1 VILRLFQ
8 GKADIQRQ
16 RLIMHQLLN
25 NLFSLY
31 TEGSITRADFEGEV
45 YQYLAKNQDK
55 TSFCHWKRY
64 EYEDFLSWFYQRLH
78 KAIDSYRDTGSSFE
92 AFIGTV
98 MRMAAKEYRLRVI
111 TKSVTEYS
119 AWSVHVPELY
129 VHEETQ
135 TYSYEK
141 KDKPISQ
148 IIIEYNG
155 RKNPKQL
162 LALILKCYYHVSDD
176 FIDRIAD
183 HIGIDKKSLKEMIEK
198 LRSMRQKRDDEIYLM
213 RERIYCQYYRCI
225 VYEKRLSYIPENTN
239 AYNKMK
245 LRLEKARNRL
255 ENMRKRMAGTRTEA
269 TNKEVAEVIGVS
281 KGSID
286 ASLYNLKV
294 KWEILS
300 DKSLLN

>member
-1 VILRLFQ
+1 MILRLYW
-8 GKADIQRQ
+8 GIADIQKQ

-25 NLFSLY
+25 ILFSQY
-31 TEGSITRADFEGEV
+31 TNGSITRSDFEGGI

-55 TSFCHWKRY
+55 TNFCHWKRD

-119 AWSVHVPELY
+119 AWSAHLPELY
-129 VHEETQ
+129 VNEETQ
-135 TYSYEK
+135 VYSYEK
-141 KDKPISQ
+141 KDNAISQ
-148 IIIEYNG
+148 FIIEYNG

-162 LALILKCYYHVSDD
+162 LALLLKCYYHVSDD
-176 FIDRIAD
+176 FVDRIAG
-183 HIGIDKKSLKEMIEK
+183 HIGIDREKLKEMIDK
-198 LRSMRQKRDDEIYLM
+198 LRLMRQKRDDSIYYM

-239 AYNKMK
+239 AHNKLK
-245 LRLEKARNRL
+245 LRLVKARNRL
-255 ENMRKRMAGTRTEA
+255 EKMRKRIASIRTEA
-269 TNKEVAEVIGVS
+269 TNREVAEVIGVS

-286 ASLYNLKV
+286 SSLYNLKV

>member
-1 VILRLFQ
+1 
-8 GKADIQRQ
+8 
-16 RLIMHQLLN
+16 MNQLLN

-31 TEGSITRADFEGEV
+31 TGGSITRADFEGEV

-55 TSFCHWKRY
+55 TNFVHWKKDQ
-64 EYEDFLSWFYQRLH
+64 YEDFLSWFYPRLH
-78 KAIDSYRDTGSSFE
+78 KSIDSYRDTGSSFG

-98 MRMAAKEYRLRVI
+98 MRTAAKEYRLRVI

-119 AWSVHVPELY
+119 AWSIHVPEMY

-135 TYSYEK
+135 VYSYEK
-141 KDKPISQ
+141 KDSTISQ
-148 IIIEYNG
+148 IITGHNG

-176 FIDRIAD
+176 FIDRIAGY
-183 HIGIDKKSLKEMIEK
+183 IGIDREKLKEMIDK
-198 LRSMRQKRDDEIYLM
+198 LRLMRQKKDDAIYLM

-225 VYEKRLSYIPENTN
+225 VYEKRLSYIPENAN
-239 AYNKMK
+239 AYGELK
-245 LRLEKARNRL
+245 LQLKKARNRL
-255 ENMRKRMAGTRTEA
+255 ENMRKRMASIRTEA
-269 TNKEVAEVIGVS
+269 TNREVAEVIGVS

-286 ASLYNLKV
+286 SSLYNLKA

>member
-1 VILRLFQ
+1 MILLLFLSI
-8 GKADIQRQ
+8 ADTQKQ
-16 RLIMHQLLN
+16 RLIMHELLN
-25 NLFSLY
+25 ILFCRY
-31 TEGSITRADFEGEV
+31 TDGSITRGDFEGEI

-55 TSFCHWKRY
+55 TNFSQWKSD
-64 EYEDFLSWFYQRLH
+64 EYEDFLSWFYPRLH
-78 KAIDSYRDTGSSFE
+78 KAIDSYRDTGSTFG
-92 AFIGTV
+92 AFISTV

-129 VHEETQ
+129 VHEESQVYT
-135 TYSYEK
+135 YEK
-141 KDKPISQ
+141 KDNAVSQ

-162 LALILKCYYHVSDD
+162 LALVLKCYYHVSDD
-176 FIDRIAD
+176 FIDRIAGQ
-183 HIGIDKKSLKEMIEK
+183 IGIENDKLREMINK
-198 LRSMRQKRDDEIYLM
+198 LHSMRRKRDDEIYLF

-225 VYEKRLSYIPENTN
+225 VYEKRLSYIPENTT
-239 AYNKMK
+239 AHNKMK
-245 LRLEKARNRL
+245 LRLVKARNRL
-255 ENMRKRMAGTRTEA
+255 ERMRKRMASIRTEA

-286 ASLYNLKV
+286 SSLYNLKV

>member
-1 VILRLFQ
+1 MRIYYLTKLYSEYAK
-8 GKADIQRQ
+8 G
-16 RLIMHQLLN
+16 LI
-25 NLFSLY
+25 
-31 TEGSITRADFEGEV
+31 ERGEFEGMV
-45 YQYLAKNQDK
+45 YQFLSKNKEK
-55 TSFCHWKRY
+55 TSISHWK
-64 EYEDFLSWFYQRLH
+64 EDDYEDFLSWFYQRLH
-78 KAIDSYRDTGSSFE
+78 TSIDSYQETGASFD
-92 AFIGTV
+92 AYINSI
-98 MRMAAKEYRLRVI
+98 LRASAREFRVRKI
-111 TKSVTEYS
+111 TNSVTEYS